1 MSLPGVVL
9 LGPNERIRNETFTA
23 QSFGFSPMSSLFF
36 YRFARLSRMVPADN
50 KSDDPDRIDRLLS
63 HISLF
68 FRLRSRPGPA
78 EDHTLC
84 RLQTLGSSAYHFPFP
99 LLTSIIPLMRNPNA
113 RSPTQANFVQV
124 YESTE
129 ITYDKNVVNFSGN
142 VKQCAR
148 RLQEVCTRL
157 SLI

>member
-23 QSFGFSPMSSLFF
+23 QSFWFSPMSSLFF

-84 RLQTLGSSAYHFPFP
+84 RQQTLGSSAYHFS

-113 RSPTQANFVQV
+113 RSSTQANLVQV

-142 VKQCAR
+142 DKQCAR